1 MTKRNAWTMVLV
13 GFACGDDASAVDS
26 TSNDAT
32 TAMTTSASST
42 DTGADESS
50 TAAPGSEASSG
61 GSSSTADASSDG
73 GDASTGVHGSEASDD
88 GGPAPNC
95 PTDMLALPAMFE
107 GDTTRAGSS
116 FAGPCGGAAAPDASF
131 VFTAPHAGSFAFDT
145 LAGCPIS
152 DELGPSHDLP
162 ICPMDTVLY
171 ALDGE
176 CDGDVLACAD
186 DSFGT
191 ASVLGLQLEAEQTVT
206 IVVDGVGAIGGPFT
220 LRASELAIACPIAA
234 IDTVP
239 STVSAQ
245 TAIAT
250 NGHDAQCFG
259 NGNHPDAMFTFTA
272 PHAGMFAFDTPQTAF
287 DTLVFV
293 LDGVCDGDELACSY
307 ELPVEVSLAAGQT
320 VTVGVEGL
328 FASDVGELQLRVQ
341 AGQ

>member
-13 GFACGDDASAVDS
+13 CFACGDDASAIETTSSDATSIS
-26 TSNDAT
+26 TSSGGAEES
-32 TAMTTSASST
+32 TTSSSSAASS
-42 DTGADESS
+42 E
-50 TAAPGSEASSG
+50 
-61 GSSSTADASSDG
+61 GSSSTSDG
-73 GDASTGVHGSEASDD
+73 SSESGEASTGVHGSDDD
-88 GGPAPNC
+88 GGPAPAC
-95 PTDMLALPAMFE
+95 PTDVLTTTID
-107 GDTTRAGSS
+107 GDTSRASSS

-191 ASVLGLQLEAEQTVT
+191 ASVLGLQLAAEQTVT
-206 IVVDGVGAIGGPFT
+206 IVVDGVGAVGGPFT

-234 IDTVP
+234 IDSVP
-239 STVSAQ
+239 STVAAQ

-272 PHAGMFAFDTPQTAF
+272 PHAGTFAFDTPQTAF

-293 LDGVCDGDELACSY
+293 LDGMCEGDELACSY
-307 ELPVEVSLAAGQT
+307 ELPLEVELAAGQT

-328 FASDVGELQLRVQ
+328 FASDVGDLQLRVQ
-341 AGQ
+341 AG

>member
-13 GFACGDDASAVDS
+13 GFACGDDASAIDS
-26 TSNDAT
+26 SSGDAT
-32 TAMTTSASST
+32 TAMTT
-42 DTGADESS
+42 
-50 TAAPGSEASSG
+50 
-61 GSSSTADASSDG
+61 GSSSTDPGAEAESSTTSGSEDGASSSSDASSDG

-88 GGPAPNC
+88 GGPAPAC
-95 PTDMLALPAMFE
+95 PTDMLAPTLPAMFD

-116 FAGPCGGAAAPDASF
+116 FAGPCGGTAAPDASF

-176 CDGDVLACAD
+176 CEGDVLACAD

-191 ASVLGLQLEAEQTVT
+191 ASVLGLQLEAQQTVT
-206 IVVDGVGAIGGPFT
+206 IVVDGVGAVGGPFT

-272 PHAGMFAFDTPQTAF
+272 PHAGTFAFDTPQTAF

-293 LDGVCDGDELACSY
+293 LDGVCAGDELACGY
-307 ELPVEVSLAAGQT
+307 ELPVELSLAAGQT

-328 FASDVGELQLRVQ
+328 FAADVGELQLRVQ
-341 AGQ
+341 SY